1 MNDLTQLKKALDMA
15 SGGALQQP
23 LVDRVL
29 QELIEVNNP
38 LRVNLPR
45 KPGSGSAW
53 VLNQRTSRGAGAG
66 FVNDTEEPTETQGSV
81 AQKSFPYQTILD
93 RRKVTRK
100 LQAVGKSLLDVE
112 AEEVENGLQN
122 VRDSEE
128 NALVNGDAA
137 VNPKQ
142 FNGLRKII
150 PGGQVVVA
158 GANGAPLSLDLM
170 DQAIDLNRGNPT
182 MLIMSKKAN
191 RKLNA
196 LTPSAVEHEL
206 WTGQIGA
213 GAGVGGIPGFVG
225 GLAAG
230 ELAQSPR
237 VISAASKG
245 LQTGGTGLTKFG
257 GAVGGQTG
265 LNALMSRLGSKGGQS
280 SLAEAAAPQFPPI
293 PQQPESIP
301 QIDQQSQLR
310 KIIGLY
316 LLKNAKNNSDIIK
329 AFEFIQP
336 ESKLTAVERGK
347 LQEAKHGL
355 NLIDVIE
362 NRFNRIQQQGLTA
375 QSGGL
380 GRLGGLLGIGASI
393 TQPEGSGAAAY
404 KDGVEAFLARIARA
418 AGEKGTLATEDI
430 NRIKKAIPNFFD
442 TSTVLS
448 LL

>member
-66 FVNDTEEPTETQGSV
+66 FVNDTEEPVENQG
-81 AQKSFPYQTILD
+81 AYGQKTFPYQTILD

-158 GANGAPLSLDLM
+158 GANGAPLSLDLL

-196 LTPSAVEHEL
+196 LLQAQQRFVDTMEVKGGFRVQVYNGIPIFRSIWISDGQTQGTATNCTDIFVLDTSAVWVGEL
-206 WTGQIGA
+206 TPLKMVRLAQKSSQGSEFDILEDITLVLA
-213 GAGVGGIPGFVG
+213 NDIKASRLAGV
-225 GLAAG
+225 
-230 ELAQSPR
+230 
-237 VISAASKG
+237 
-245 LQTGGTGLTKFG
+245 
-257 GAVGGQTG
+257 
-265 LNALMSRLGSKGGQS
+265 
-280 SLAEAAAPQFPPI
+280 
-293 PQQPESIP
+293 
-301 QIDQQSQLR
+301 
-310 KIIGLY
+310 
-316 LLKNAKNNSDIIK
+316 
-329 AFEFIQP
+329 
-336 ESKLTAVERGK
+336 
-347 LQEAKHGL
+347 
-355 NLIDVIE
+355 
-362 NRFNRIQQQGLTA
+362 
-375 QSGGL
+375 
-380 GRLGGLLGIGASI
+380 
-393 TQPEGSGAAAY
+393 
-404 KDGVEAFLARIARA
+404 
-418 AGEKGTLATEDI
+418 TL
-430 NRIKKAIPNFFD
+430 
-442 TSTVLS
+442 
-448 LL
+448 